1 MKITSVEEKVELLNA
16 LEDPRNTVLVLL
28 ERSNPAISQIHEK
41 AAEVISDPDWKVFW
55 VTDSALLT
63 DKEKQEWCGAEN
75 QYVTLSCMDEAG
87 ERVRTVKPVA
97 SLCMASGK
105 PSVISIRKAFTDARL

>member
-16 LEDPRNTVLVLL
+16 FEDPRNTVLILL
-28 ERSNPAISQIHEK
+28 AGSNPAISQIHEK
-41 AAEVISDPDWKVFW
+41 AVEVISDPDWKIFW

-75 QYVTLSCMDEAG
+75 QYVTLSCMDDSSKRIKKLG
-87 ERVRTVKPVA
+87 TVG
-97 SLCMASGK
+97 SLCMSSGK
-105 PSVISIRKAFTDARL
+105 PSVISIKKAFTDARL